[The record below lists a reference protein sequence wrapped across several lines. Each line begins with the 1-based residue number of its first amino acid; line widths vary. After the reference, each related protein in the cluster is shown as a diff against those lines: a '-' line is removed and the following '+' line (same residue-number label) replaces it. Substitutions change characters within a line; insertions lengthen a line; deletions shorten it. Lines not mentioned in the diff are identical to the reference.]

1 MVLQQEIEKIR
12 QEGYR
17 GADAGARLCQDIV
30 LGAIAASSL
39 SRNVTIK
46 GGVVMRSLSGSSRR
60 ATQDIDFDFIRYS
73 ISDDSIYSF
82 IRKLDGFQG
91 LRIEADSDIETLNQQ
106 DYKGK
111 RVYLKFTDE
120 TGMWLRSKLDI
131 GVHRDLTVE
140 QEEFCFDVCYQEDGV
155 SLLMNSREQI
165 IVEKLKSLLRFGA
178 ASTRYKDVFDICY
191 LSESAEQAGLE
202 ACIQKYIYDDGTL
215 NVNTKAEIIDRIRRT
230 FHSRR
235 YLEGL
240 NSSRKNWLQ
249 RPVEEV
255 LERDIRFLEETI
267 SE

>member
-1 MVLQQEIEKIR
+1 MILQQEVEKIR

-17 GADAGARLCQDIV
+17 GADASARLCQDIV
-30 LGAIAASSL
+30 LGAIASSSL

-46 GGVVMRSLSGSSRR
+46 GGVVMRSLSGSARR

-73 ISDDSIYSF
+73 ISDESIRSF
-82 IRKLDGFQG
+82 IQKLDGFQG

-131 GVHRDLTVE
+131 GVHKDLTIE
-140 QEEFCFDVCYQEDGV
+140 QEEFCFDVCYQNDGV

-191 LSESAEQAGLE
+191 LSDSADHSRLDE
-202 ACIQKYIYDDGTL
+202 CIHKYIYDDDTL
-215 NVNTKAEIIDRIRRT
+215 NVSTKVEIIDRIRRT
-230 FHSRR
+230 FHNRR
-235 YLEGL
+235 YLEGI

-255 LERDIRFLEETI
+255 LEQDLRFLEEAI
-267 SE
+267 S